1 MLVRGVP
8 EEGTALEESGSVV
21 EGPLCE
27 GVEIDGETLI
37 EEAVWGSNEVLSRG
51 ERPELEGL

>member
-21 EGPLCE
+21 E
-27 GVEIDGETLI
+27 EIVGETLI